1 MLLPMLPVQT
11 KAPESTVI
19 GRLEILPFASKV
31 LGNER
36 KVRVWLP
43 EGYRRGDGLLLMHD
57 GQNLFDGATSYIPG
71 GEWRVDETAT
81 ASIRA
86 GLMPRVVIVGID
98 NAGADRAAEYL
109 PKAFKMRNGQE
120 IGGRA
125 DRYLRMISE
134 ELLPML
140 ATKYGTPT
148 KGIGMI
154 GSSLG
159 GIITLYAGLK
169 EPQRYTR
176 LGIVSPSVWIDER
189 APLGWPKRLSKR
201 PRAWIDIGLEE
212 GNESMNARALH
223 DRFRASGW
231 TTSEVTYYEEPRAEH
246 NEGAWARRLPTM
258 LAWLYRR

>member
-1 MLLPMLPVQT
+1 MLLLPS
-11 KAPESTVI
+11 PESTVT
-19 GRLEILPFASKV
+19 GRLEIVPFASRI

-57 GQNLFDGATSYIPG
+57 GQNLFDGATSFIAG
-71 GEWRVDETAT
+71 QEWRLDETAT

-86 GLMPRVVIVGID
+86 GTMPRVVIVGID

-109 PKAFKMRNGQE
+109 PRAFRLKSGGS

-125 DRYLRMISE
+125 DLYLRMISE

-140 ATKYGTPT
+140 AKTYGTPT
-148 KGIGMI
+148 KGVGMI

-159 GIITLYAGLK
+159 GIVTLYAGLR
-169 EPQRYTR
+169 EPERYTR
-176 LGIVSPSVWIDER
+176 LGVVSPSVWIDGR
-189 APLGWPKRLSKR
+189 APLGWVR
-201 PRAWIDIGLEE
+201 PMRRHPRTWIDIGESE
-212 GNESMNARALH
+212 GETAAPDARALF

-231 TTSEVTYYEEPRAEH
+231 RGTEVAFYQEPRAEH
-246 NEGAWARRLPTM
+246 NEGAWARRLPAM
-258 LAWLYRR
+258 LAWLYR